1 MTSTD
6 GDAGPCGKGEAAE
19 NSYAARAYLFGRD
32 ENIGATVIRDFL
44 GCCAI

>member
-6 GDAGPCGKGEAAE
+6 GDPGPCGKGEAAE
-19 NSYAARAYLFGRD
+19 TMDVSRTSLVGRD